1 MDGAGK
7 SGILPEQDWF
17 RATDPVGRRR
27 DRCDNARSIV
37 CPVVSLM
44 SMIDRLLQFRP
55 GRTARGALTFLLM
68 VCSGSASAQAALLA
82 GATKTEA
89 PAAAAAKSLA
99 PEPIA
104 AGEIPMRADVDERF
118 AQDVILRTKGKDPS
132 KKLGAELDALTA
144 GIVKLSKAFEN
155 EDLKQLS
162 AIRLESLDNHWKF
175 YQREFDGWREE
186 LEGTT
191 RSYTEDAAEL
201 AKRRGVWEATRAAM
215 SAGGVTPAL
224 ADRVNVIIGQF
235 MLAEQAL
242 SQPLDEQLKLRRRA
256 NTVQASL
263 DAGRKGVDAAIVFY
277 DRRLGMIDA
286 VPVWKAWNDT
296 QFSASELQGTEA
308 GLRLETAFVEEWGA
322 ANQPRLRAYKFGA
335 LALLPLLLWLG
346 WRNRRAV
353 TTEPSMQA
361 AAKVLQRPIS
371 AWLLLILIGVL
382 FFFPDAPL
390 VMHQIALLL
399 ALVPVLRLLPQR
411 VFEVLGRWP
420 IVGTVLYLLYRLSI
434 LLLGQPLYYRVYTL
448 GITLVTAAVLVW
460 LLVSSKSR
468 HERSGTPVP
477 HGFVR
482 VAAWF
487 AVAALLTAIVANLVG
502 NVSLAEMLTGAV
514 LDSAY
519 VGLALY
525 AGANVLSSILS
536 VLLARRE
543 MTRFSVITQHAGP
556 LLASVN
562 RLVTYAALVAWIV
575 FMLNEFRI
583 ARPLFGAAKSIL
595 MHPLEIG
602 QISVTL
608 GSILLFFVSIYIA
621 FWVARTVR
629 VVLRD
634 EVLPKMDL
642 PRGVGNSISSLSYY
656 GLVLI
661 GLMVALA
668 AAGFETSQFALVF
681 GALGIGIG
689 LGLQNVVNNFVS
701 GLILMFE
708 RPIQPGDVVEVSGT
722 SGTVREIGMR
732 ATTLTTFEGADV
744 VVPNGTLLSEKLINW
759 TLSDMN
765 RRIDVEVSVAYG
777 SDPRRVLA
785 LLREVAQGT
794 PGISAVPVPA
804 IVFKGF
810 GASSL
815 DFSIRAWTD
824 NFGDWVT
831 IRTEMTARVYEALA
845 KEGIEIPYPQ
855 QDIHIRSVAPEI
867 GQQLAGANPPQ
878 PGGPRPA

>member
-1 MDGAGK
+1 MTT
-7 SGILPEQDWF
+7 L
-17 RATDPVGRRR
+17 
-27 DRCDNARSIV
+27 
-37 CPVVSLM
+37 
-44 SMIDRLLQFRP
+44 DRLLRSHLST
-55 GRTARGALTFLLM
+55 RAAGALLGLLLA
-68 VCSGSASAQAALLA
+68 SSAPANAQAGLLA
-82 GATKTEA
+82 GATK
-89 PAAAAAKSLA
+89 PAAPTADAPKSTA
-99 PEPIA
+99 PEPVA
-104 AGEIPMRADVDERF
+104 AGDIPARADVDERF
-118 AQDVILRTKGKDPS
+118 TQDVILRTKGKDPS

-175 YQREFDGWREE
+175 YQRELDDWRAE
-186 LEGTT
+186 LDGTT
-191 RSYTEDAAEL
+191 SSYTEDAAEL
-201 AKRRGVWEATRAAM
+201 ARRRGAWEATRDAM
-215 SAGGVTPAL
+215 IAGGVTPAL

-235 MLAEQAL
+235 TLAEQAL

-256 NTVQASL
+256 NTVQSSI
-263 DAGRKGVDAAIVFY
+263 DAGRKGVDAAIVYY
-277 DRRLGMIDA
+277 DRRLGMTDA
-286 VPVWKAWNDT
+286 APVWKAWGDT
-296 QFSASELQGTEA
+296 GFTTSELEGTA
-308 GLRLETAFVEEWGA
+308 SGLRLETAFVEEWGA
-322 ANQPRLRAYKFGA
+322 ANQSRVRAYKFGA
-335 LALLPLLLWLG
+335 LALLPILVWLS
-346 WRNRRAV
+346 WRSRKTVA
-353 TTEPSMQA
+353 TEPTMQA
-361 AAKVLQRPIS
+361 AQKVLQRPVS
-371 AWLLLILIGVL
+371 AWLLLVLIGVL

-390 VMHQIALLL
+390 VLHQIALLL

-420 IVGTVLYLLYRLSI
+420 VVGTILYLMYRLSI
-434 LLLGQPLYYRVYTL
+434 LLLGQPLYYRLYTL
-448 GITLVTAAVLVW
+448 GIALVTAAVLVW

-468 HERSGTPVP
+468 HERSGTPAP
-477 HGFVR
+477 HGIVR
-482 VAAWF
+482 AAAWF
-487 AVAALLTAIVANLVG
+487 AVAALLTAIIANVVG

-525 AGANVLSSILS
+525 AGANVVSSILS
-536 VLLARRE
+536 LLLARRE

-556 LLASVN
+556 LLASLN
-562 RLVTYAALVAWIV
+562 KLVMYAALVAWIV
-575 FMLNEFRI
+575 VMLNEFRI
-583 ARPLFGAAKSIL
+583 ARPIFGAAKAIL
-595 MHPLEIG
+595 THPLEIG

-608 GSILLFFVSIYIA
+608 GSILLFFVSIYVA

-629 VVLRD
+629 VILRD
-634 EVLPKMDL
+634 EVLPKMEL
-642 PRGVGNSISSLSYY
+642 PRGVGNSVSTLSYY
-656 GLVLI
+656 GLVLV

-722 SGTVREIGMR
+722 SGTVRAIGMR

-765 RRIDVEVSVAYG
+765 RRIDVEVGVAYG
-777 SDPRRVLA
+777 SDPRRVLT

-794 PGISAVPVPA
+794 PGISPAPVPA

-810 GASSL
+810 GTSSL
-815 DFSIRAWTD
+815 DFGIRAWTD

-855 QDIHIRSVAPEI
+855 HDIHVRSVPPEF
-867 GQQLAGANPPQ
+867 GQQLTGALPPQ
-878 PGGPRPA
+878 PRGPRPA